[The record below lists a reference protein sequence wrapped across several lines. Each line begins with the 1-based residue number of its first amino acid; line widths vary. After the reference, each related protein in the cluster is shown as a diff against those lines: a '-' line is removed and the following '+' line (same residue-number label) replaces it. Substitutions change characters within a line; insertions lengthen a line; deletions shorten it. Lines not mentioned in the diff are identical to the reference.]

1 LQLTAN
7 IPYGTVKKTRKFFSS
22 RALTAVT
29 KDKICEAAIRIASR
43 DGLLAMTL
51 ENVARET
58 GITKGGVMY
67 HFPSKDELIRGVLEY
82 FSQQCETMLMRRVID
97 DPEPRMRWARCMLDC
112 LFPRTPENS
121 PPNDVGADVLARF
134 FVATLAGAVTSPG
147 AMQPLRDLATRMR
160 NRCLS
165 DPRDGMEQ
173 LLVWLTIDGLLLWQF
188 MGLIGPDDPL
198 ILKVAESLR
207 ARIAAQMQLSSSPE
221 EIISERL
228 AVLEVR
234 P

>member
-1 LQLTAN
+1 M
-7 IPYGTVKKTRKFFSS
+7 
-22 RALTAVT
+22 TAVT

-112 LFPRTPENS
+112 LFPQS
-121 PPNDVGADVLARF
+121 PAESKPNDVDADVLARF

-147 AMQPLRDLATRMR
+147 AMQPLRDFAIRMR

-198 ILKVAESLR
+198 IDKVAESLR
-207 ARIAAQMQLSSSPE
+207 VRIAAQMQLSSRAE
-221 EIISERL
+221 EIVTERI
-228 AVLEVR
+228 AVPEVQ

>member
-1 LQLTAN
+1 M
-7 IPYGTVKKTRKFFSS
+7 
-22 RALTAVT
+22 T

-51 ENVARET
+51 ENVAREA

-82 FSQQCETMLMRRVID
+82 FSQQCEMMLMRRVID

-112 LFPRTPENS
+112 LFPQS
-121 PPNDVGADVLARF
+121 PATSQPDDFDSTVLARF
-134 FVATLAGAVTSPG
+134 FIATLAGAVTSPG

-173 LLVWLTIDGLLLWQF
+173 LMVWLTIDGLLLWQF
-188 MGLIGPDDPL
+188 MGLIGPDDPM
-198 ILKVAESLR
+198 ISKVADTLR
-207 ARIAAQMQLSSSPE
+207 NRIASQMQLSSPVE
-221 EIISERL
+221 EISGEHF
-228 AVLEVR
+228 AQHEVQR
-234 P
+234 

>member
-1 LQLTAN
+1 M
-7 IPYGTVKKTRKFFSS
+7 
-22 RALTAVT
+22 TAVT

-51 ENVARET
+51 ENVAREA

-82 FSQQCETMLMRRVID
+82 FSQQCEMMLMRRVID

-112 LFPRTPENS
+112 LFPQS
-121 PPNDVGADVLARF
+121 PAASQPDGFDSDVLSRF
-134 FVATLAGAVTSPG
+134 FIATLAGAVTSPG
-147 AMQPLRDLATRMR
+147 AMQPLIDLANRMR

-173 LLVWLTIDGLLLWQF
+173 LMVWLTIDGLLLWQF
-188 MGLIGPDDPL
+188 MGLIGPEDPL
-198 ILKVAESLR
+198 IQKVAETLR
-207 ARIAAQMQLSSSPE
+207 ARIATQMQLSSPTMEVSGDE
-221 EIISERL
+221 ASV
-228 AVLEVR
+228 AEVR
-234 P
+234 Q

>member
-1 LQLTAN
+1 
-7 IPYGTVKKTRKFFSS
+7 
-22 RALTAVT
+22 
-29 KDKICEAAIRIASR
+29 
-43 DGLLAMTL
+43 
-51 ENVARET
+51 
-58 GITKGGVMY
+58 
-67 HFPSKDELIRGVLEY
+67 
-82 FSQQCETMLMRRVID
+82 
-97 DPEPRMRWARCMLDC
+97 MRWARCMLDC
-112 LFPRTPENS
+112 LFPQLPMETQPD
-121 PPNDVGADVLARF
+121 DVGTDMLARF

-207 ARIAAQMQLSSSPE
+207 ARIAAQMQLSSSGE
-221 EIISERL
+221 EIVKARA
-228 AVLEVR
+228 AVTEVQQ
-234 P
+234 

>member
-1 LQLTAN
+1 M
-7 IPYGTVKKTRKFFSS
+7 
-22 RALTAVT
+22 TAVT
-29 KDKICEAAIRIASR
+29 KDKICEAAICIASR

-51 ENVARET
+51 ENVAREA

-67 HFPSKDELIRGVLEY
+67 HFPSKDELIRGVLEH

-112 LFPRTPENS
+112 LFPQS
-121 PPNDVGADVLARF
+121 PAESRPSDVGTDVLARF

-147 AMQPLRDLATRMR
+147 AMQPLRELATRMR

-188 MGLIGPDDPL
+188 MGLIGPEDPM
-198 ILKVAESLR
+198 ILKVAGSLR
-207 ARIAAQMQLSSSPE
+207 VRIAAQMQLSSSAE
-221 EIISERL
+221 EIVTERI
-228 AVLEVR
+228 AVPEVQQ
-234 P
+234 

>member
-1 LQLTAN
+1 M
-7 IPYGTVKKTRKFFSS
+7 
-22 RALTAVT
+22 TAVT

-112 LFPRTPENS
+112 LFPQS
-121 PPNDVGADVLARF
+121 PAESEPNDVDADVLARF

-147 AMQPLRDLATRMR
+147 AMQPLRDLAIRMR

-198 ILKVAESLR
+198 IDKVAESLR
-207 ARIAAQMQLSSSPE
+207 VRIAAQMQLSSRAE
-221 EIISERL
+221 EIVTERI
-228 AVLEVR
+228 AVPEVQQ
-234 P
+234 

>member
-1 LQLTAN
+1 M
-7 IPYGTVKKTRKFFSS
+7 
-22 RALTAVT
+22 TAVT

-112 LFPRTPENS
+112 LFPQS
-121 PPNDVGADVLARF
+121 PAESKPNDVDADVLARF

-147 AMQPLRDLATRMR
+147 AMQPLRDLAIRMR

-198 ILKVAESLR
+198 IDKVAERLR
-207 ARIAAQMQLSSSPE
+207 VRIAAQMQLSSRAE
-221 EIISERL
+221 EIVTERI
-228 AVLEVR
+228 AVPEVQQ
-234 P
+234 

>member
-1 LQLTAN
+1 M
-7 IPYGTVKKTRKFFSS
+7 
-22 RALTAVT
+22 TAVT

-112 LFPRTPENS
+112 LFPQS
-121 PPNDVGADVLARF
+121 PAESKPNDVDADVLARF

-147 AMQPLRDLATRMR
+147 AMQPLRDLAIRMR

-198 ILKVAESLR
+198 IDKVAESLR
-207 ARIAAQMQLSSSPE
+207 VRIAAQMQLSSRAE
-221 EIISERL
+221 EIVTERI
-228 AVLEVR
+228 AVPEVQ

>member
-1 LQLTAN
+1 M
-7 IPYGTVKKTRKFFSS
+7 
-22 RALTAVT
+22 TAVT

-112 LFPRTPENS
+112 LFPQS
-121 PPNDVGADVLARF
+121 PAESKPNDVDADVLARF

-147 AMQPLRDLATRMR
+147 AMQPLRDLAIRMR

-188 MGLIGPDDPL
+188 MGLIGPEDPL
-198 ILKVAESLR
+198 IDKVAESLR
-207 ARIAAQMQLSSSPE
+207 VRIAAQMQLSSSAEQIITERIAVPE
-221 EIISERL
+221 
-228 AVLEVR
+228 VQ

>member
-1 LQLTAN
+1 M
-7 IPYGTVKKTRKFFSS
+7 
-22 RALTAVT
+22 TAVT

-112 LFPRTPENS
+112 LFPQS
-121 PPNDVGADVLARF
+121 PAESKPNDVDADVLARF

-147 AMQPLRDLATRMR
+147 AMQPLRDLAIRMR

-188 MGLIGPDDPL
+188 MGLIGADDPL
-198 ILKVAESLR
+198 IHKVAESLR
-207 ARIAAQMQLSSSPE
+207 VRIAAQMQLSSRAE
-221 EIISERL
+221 EIVTERI
-228 AVLEVR
+228 AVPEVQQ
-234 P
+234 

>member
-1 LQLTAN
+1 M
-7 IPYGTVKKTRKFFSS
+7 
-22 RALTAVT
+22 T

-112 LFPRTPENS
+112 LFPQSPVNTQPE
-121 PPNDVGADVLARF
+121 DVDTEVLARF

-147 AMQPLRDLATRMR
+147 AMQPLRDLAARMR
-160 NRCLS
+160 SRCLS

-188 MGLIGPDDPL
+188 MGLLGPDDPM
-198 ILKVAESLR
+198 IPKVAEALR
-207 ARIAAQMQLSSSPE
+207 ARIATQMQQGLP
-221 EIISERL
+221 SEQGMTDGVSVQELLR
-228 AVLEVR
+228 
-234 P
+234 

>member
-1 LQLTAN
+1 M
-7 IPYGTVKKTRKFFSS
+7 
-22 RALTAVT
+22 TAVT

-51 ENVARET
+51 ENVAREA

-82 FSQQCETMLMRRVID
+82 FSQQCEMMLMRRVID

-112 LFPRTPENS
+112 LFPQS
-121 PPNDVGADVLARF
+121 PAASQPDDFDSDVLARF
-134 FVATLAGAVTSPG
+134 FIATLAGAVTSPG

-160 NRCLS
+160 SRCLS

-173 LLVWLTIDGLLLWQF
+173 LMVWLTIDGLLLWQF
-188 MGLIGPDDPL
+188 MGLIGPDDPM
-198 ILKVAESLR
+198 ILKVAETLR
-207 ARIAAQMQLSSSPE
+207 ARIASQMQLSSSAAESSGERVSGPE
-221 EIISERL
+221 L
-228 AVLEVR
+228 QQ
-234 P
+234 

>member
-1 LQLTAN
+1 M
-7 IPYGTVKKTRKFFSS
+7 
-22 RALTAVT
+22 TAVT

-112 LFPRTPENS
+112 LFPQS
-121 PPNDVGADVLARF
+121 PAESKPNDVDADVLARF

-147 AMQPLRDLATRMR
+147 AMQPLRDLAIRMR

-198 ILKVAESLR
+198 IDKVAESLR
-207 ARIAAQMQLSSSPE
+207 VRIAAQMQLSSRAE
-221 EIISERL
+221 EIVTERI
-228 AVLEVR
+228 AVPEVQQ
-234 P
+234 

>member
-1 LQLTAN
+1 MVFW
-7 IPYGTVKKTRKFFSS
+7 PKTM
-22 RALTAVT
+22 TAVT
-29 KDKICEAAIRIASR
+29 KEKICESAIRIASR

-82 FSQQCETMLMRRVID
+82 FSQQCEVMLMRRVID

-112 LFPRTPENS
+112 LFPQSRAESQTDEFDS
-121 PPNDVGADVLARF
+121 DVLSRF
-134 FVATLAGAVTSPG
+134 FIATLAGAVTSPG
-147 AMQPLRDLATRMR
+147 AMQPLRDLAARMR

-188 MGLIGPDDPL
+188 MGLIGPDDPM
-198 ILKVAESLR
+198 IQKVAETLR
-207 ARIAAQMQLSSSPE
+207 ARIAAKMQSSSPSG
-221 EIISERL
+221 EIVAESIAEQELQR
-228 AVLEVR
+228 
-234 P
+234 

>member
-1 LQLTAN
+1 M
-7 IPYGTVKKTRKFFSS
+7 
-22 RALTAVT
+22 TAVT

-112 LFPRTPENS
+112 LFPQS
-121 PPNDVGADVLARF
+121 PSASQPDGFDSDVLSRF
-134 FVATLAGAVTSPG
+134 FIATLAGAVTSPG
-147 AMQPLRDLATRMR
+147 AMQPLIDLANRMR

-173 LLVWLTIDGLLLWQF
+173 LMVWLTIDGLLLWQF

-198 ILKVAESLR
+198 ILKVAETLR
-207 ARIAAQMQLSSSPE
+207 ARIASQMHLSSPAAEVSG
-221 EIISERL
+221 ERL
-228 AVLEVR
+228 AVSEVQQ
-234 P
+234 

>member
-1 LQLTAN
+1 
-7 IPYGTVKKTRKFFSS
+7 
-22 RALTAVT
+22 VT

-112 LFPRTPENS
+112 LFPQS
-121 PPNDVGADVLARF
+121 PAESKPNDVDADVLARF

-147 AMQPLRDLATRMR
+147 AMQPLRDLAIRMR

-198 ILKVAESLR
+198 IDKVAESLR
-207 ARIAAQMQLSSSPE
+207 VRIAAQMQLSSRAE
-221 EIISERL
+221 EIVTERI
-228 AVLEVR
+228 AVPEVK

>member
-1 LQLTAN
+1 M
-7 IPYGTVKKTRKFFSS
+7 
-22 RALTAVT
+22 TAVT

-112 LFPRTPENS
+112 LFPQS
-121 PPNDVGADVLARF
+121 PAESKPNDVDADVLARF

-147 AMQPLRDLATRMR
+147 AMQPLRDLAIRMR

-188 MGLIGPDDPL
+188 MGLIGPEDPL
-198 ILKVAESLR
+198 IDKVAESLR
-207 ARIAAQMQLSSSPE
+207 VRIAAQMQLSSRAE
-221 EIISERL
+221 EIVTERI
-228 AVLEVR
+228 AVPEVK

>member
-1 LQLTAN
+1 M
-7 IPYGTVKKTRKFFSS
+7 
-22 RALTAVT
+22 T

-112 LFPRTPENS
+112 LFPQS
-121 PPNDVGADVLARF
+121 PAASQPDDFDSDVLARF
-134 FVATLAGAVTSPG
+134 FIATLAGAVTSPG

-173 LLVWLTIDGLLLWQF
+173 LMVWLTIDGLLLWQF
-188 MGLIGPDDPL
+188 MGLIGPDDPM
-198 ILKVAESLR
+198 ILKVAETLR
-207 ARIAAQMQLSSSPE
+207 TRIANQMQLSSPDAQ
-221 EIISERL
+221 ISGER
-228 AVLEVR
+228 VSGTETQK
-234 P
+234 

>member
-1 LQLTAN
+1 M
-7 IPYGTVKKTRKFFSS
+7 
-22 RALTAVT
+22 TAVT

-112 LFPRTPENS
+112 LFPQS
-121 PPNDVGADVLARF
+121 PAESKPNDVDADVLARF

-147 AMQPLRDLATRMR
+147 AMQPLRDLAIRMR

-198 ILKVAESLR
+198 IDKVAESLR
-207 ARIAAQMQLSSSPE
+207 VRIAAQMQLSSRAE
-221 EIISERL
+221 EIVTERI
-228 AVLEVR
+228 AVPEVK